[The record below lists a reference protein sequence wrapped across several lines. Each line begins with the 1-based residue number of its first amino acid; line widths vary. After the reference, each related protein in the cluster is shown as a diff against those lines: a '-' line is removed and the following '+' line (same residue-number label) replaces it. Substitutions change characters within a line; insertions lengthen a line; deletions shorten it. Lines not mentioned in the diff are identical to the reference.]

1 MAVEGELLATFTLE
15 DGASGAPV
23 LFGAEKNQLLL
34 ALFAREDDL
43 LGRMLHVYTSF
54 AHLGH
59 RIRRGLGELLGCT
72 GATSHIPGTGT
83 RSTILYFS
91 LLMLD
96 AKLLNRFNRT

>member
-1 MAVEGELLATFTLE
+1 MPLFAHEYGT
-15 DGASGAPV
+15 SGAPV
-23 LFGAEKNQLLL
+23 LYRSGKDQLLL

-43 LGRMLHVYTSF
+43 FRRTLHVYTSF

-59 RIRRGLGELLGCT
+59 RIRRGLGEPLGCT

-83 RSTILYFS
+83 RSTMLYFS